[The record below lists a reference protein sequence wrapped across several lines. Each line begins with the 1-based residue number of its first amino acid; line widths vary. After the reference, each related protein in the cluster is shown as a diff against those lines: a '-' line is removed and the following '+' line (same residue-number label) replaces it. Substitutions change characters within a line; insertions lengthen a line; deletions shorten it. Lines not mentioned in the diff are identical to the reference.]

1 MRHVRTCLEIYQRG
15 DHLDDDELEA
25 LANEMQALADASFK
39 FGDLFR
45 LQAVYADKVAH
56 DCKSFLRNRRE
67 RAAKA
72 A

>member
-1 MRHVRTCLEIYQRG
+1 MRHVRTCLEVYQRG
-15 DHLDDDELEA
+15 DRLDDDELEA

-45 LQAVYADKVAH
+45 LQAVYADRVAH
-56 DCKSFLRNRRE
+56 ECKAFLRSRRE
-67 RAAKA
+67 RANA